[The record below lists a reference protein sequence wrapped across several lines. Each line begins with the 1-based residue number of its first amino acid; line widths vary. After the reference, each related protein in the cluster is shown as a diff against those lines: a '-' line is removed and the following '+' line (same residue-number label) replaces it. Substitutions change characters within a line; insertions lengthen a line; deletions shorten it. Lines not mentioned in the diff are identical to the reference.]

1 MSVVNV
7 STWIITLI
15 QIIFLIVLKCIL
27 FYVIIH
33 SLQINSLLKMNSP
46 QFLEN
51 YFAEVNINKLNT
63 VFSITPITDKTFTE
77 PDNMSNTR
85 SILLETGT
93 AYLRENYCSTQIWL
107 W

>member
-46 QFLEN
+46 HFSEN

-63 VFSITPITDKTFTE
+63 IFSITPITDKTFAE
-77 PDNMSNTR
+77 HDNMSNTT
-85 SILLETGT
+85 SVLLQTGT
-93 AYLRENYCSTQIWL
+93 AYLRENYCLTQIL
-107 W
+107 L